1 MVGIVIT
8 GHGQFATGLLSS
20 LQLIAGDFVNVAAID
35 FAVNNSTE
43 DLSKKLKQAVQ
54 DFANCEKVMFFT
66 DLVGGSP
73 FRCCVLIGQEGIESK
88 IIAGANLPMLLEI
101 VFARDSGDL
110 EALKNIALEV
120 GKIAIKCFGDEPKVK
135 KNMATMGI

>member
-20 LQLIAGDFVNVAAID
+20 LQLIAGDFANVAAVD
-35 FAVNNSTE
+35 FPVNTSTE
-43 DLSKKLKQAVQ
+43 DLSEKLTQAVQ
-54 DFANCEKVMFFT
+54 DFANCDKVMFFT

-73 FRCCVLIGQEGIESK
+73 FRCCVLIDQEGIESK

-110 EALKNIALEV
+110 EVLKNTALEV
-120 GKIAIKCFGDEPKVK
+120 GKSAIKCFGDETKAK
-135 KNMATMGI
+135 KNMARMGI